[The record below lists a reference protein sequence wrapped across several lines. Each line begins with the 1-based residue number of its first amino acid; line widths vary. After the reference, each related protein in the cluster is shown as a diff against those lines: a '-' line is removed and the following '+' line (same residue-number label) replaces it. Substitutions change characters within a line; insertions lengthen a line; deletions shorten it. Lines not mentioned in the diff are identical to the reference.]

1 MSEGQQ
7 NQSRRSFL
15 RKVGLGL
22 VAFVPAAQALLNTPT
37 AHAYAPCAD
46 STYIRCTTTYQCYDG
61 SRLSKVTTCRD
72 TRNNDLCSQ
81 TRQHTNVPC

>member
-37 AHAYAPCAD
+37 AHAYVPCAN
-46 STYIRCTTTYQCYDG
+46 STFIRCTTTYQCDPDG
-61 SRLSKVTTCRD
+61 RAVKVTTCRD
-72 TRNNDLCSQ
+72 TRNNEVCSQ
-81 TRQHTNVPC
+81 TRQRTQLLC